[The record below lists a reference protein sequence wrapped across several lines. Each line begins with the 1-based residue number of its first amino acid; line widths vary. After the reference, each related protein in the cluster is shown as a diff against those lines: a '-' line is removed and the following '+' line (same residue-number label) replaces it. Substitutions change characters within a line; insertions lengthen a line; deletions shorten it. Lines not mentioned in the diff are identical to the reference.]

1 MSMDQD
7 TTRTT
12 TGLPAAEATQRPDD
26 APVYTAPSQPVV
38 PTPSVPA
45 NQPPKRSANR
55 VLDIALALAAVLA
68 SGGVAFAVGRA
79 TAPAPAQA
87 AARGFDGNGGFFRNG
102 GSFDPGAGGG
112 NGGGPRFAFGG
123 GGGAL
128 AIDGTVTAVSAD
140 SITIKRADGQEVTFD
155 LTGTTSYHQAT
166 TGAASDVAVGDNVSV
181 RVTPDGRLGGGG
193 GQNGGQG
200 GQGGATAS
208 GPPTLSASDVTVMH

>member
-7 TTRTT
+7 TTRTST
-12 TGLPAAEATQRPDD
+12 SVPAAGGPERPDD
-26 APVYTAPSQPVV
+26 APVYTAPPQPVV
-38 PTPSVPA
+38 PTPVVPA
-45 NQPPKRSANR
+45 NQPPKRRASR

-68 SGGVAFAVGRA
+68 IGGVAFAVGRA
-79 TAPAPAQA
+79 TAPAPAQ

-112 NGGGPRFAFGG
+112 NAGGPRLAFGG
-123 GGGAL
+123 GGSL

-140 SITIKRADGQEVTFD
+140 SITIKRPDGEEVTFS
-155 LTGTTSYHQAT
+155 LSSTTSYHQAT
-166 TGAASDVAVGDNVSV
+166 TGAASDVAVGDDVSV
-181 RVTPDGRLGGGG
+181 RVTPDGRVFGG

-208 GPPTLSASDVTVMH
+208 GGPTLPASDVTVTH